1 MGIFSFIS
9 FTVTVIKQDVRNKG
23 QQITISFF
31 LFEAF
36 TEKTIGKSRYDSSI
50 IEIEYI
56 QFWNS
61 EDLWEE
67 PQ

>member
-31 LFEAF
+31 C
-36 TEKTIGKSRYDSSI
+36 SRPLLRKQLVSQDMI
-50 IEIEYI
+50 
-56 QFWNS
+56 
-61 EDLWEE
+61 LL
-67 PQ
+67 